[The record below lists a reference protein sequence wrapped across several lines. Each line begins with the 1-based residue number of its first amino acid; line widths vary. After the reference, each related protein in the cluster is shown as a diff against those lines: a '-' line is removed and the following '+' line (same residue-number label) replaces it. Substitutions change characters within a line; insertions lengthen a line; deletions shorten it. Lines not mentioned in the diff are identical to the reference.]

1 MAIVVAT
8 GSPLPNT
15 VSGVSATW
23 PSMQAS
29 TNGLTA
35 GPQAVKLFSSIINAP
50 GSLRMDG
57 SEAIVRAAGNI
68 TGGVATN
75 TQFCLYLNYPTL
87 ATGAAQY
94 PLANITAAVT
104 INSAQT
110 NGPALFNANNNFVV
124 GQYVSVNMQPNTQFY
139 GIVGPLTVAN
149 STAFAGLIN
158 GANVVNASTGATVN
172 TSTTGYATMLPQPL
186 YIGLNTVAN
195 LNVGQTCP
203 WMAEVRIQGDAG
215 SNVVFAY
222 GIDGVV
228 NYNLVAAGTAAQSV
242 NDTAVWVVQQNVGS
256 GLAVPGIN
264 FRNEP
269 PFTLQ
274 VGEIFS
280 ASNANN
286 AATLKSF
293 FLEQ

>member
-1 MAIVVAT
+1 MIITANGA
-8 GSPLPNT
+8 PLPNT
-15 VSGVSATW
+15 VTGTNAAW
-23 PSMQAS
+23 PSMQAGA
-29 TNGLTA
+29 NGVSS
-35 GPQAVKLFSSIINAP
+35 GPQGVKLYSALINAP

-57 SEAIVRAAGNI
+57 SEAIVRASGNI

-75 TQFCLYLNYPTL
+75 AQLYLYLNYPVL
-87 ATGAAQY
+87 STGAQQY
-94 PLANITAAVT
+94 PTANITAAIVVNT
-104 INSAQT
+104 ALT

-158 GANVVNASTGATVN
+158 GANVVNASGGATVN
-172 TSTTGYATMLPQPL
+172 TSTTGVAIMMPQPL
-186 YIGLNTVAN
+186 YQGLNTVAN

-203 WMAEVRIQGDAG
+203 WMAEVRIMGDAG

-222 GIDGVV
+222 GVDGMV
-228 NYNLVAAGTAAQSV
+228 NYNLVAAGSGAQGP
-242 NDTAVWVVQQNVGS
+242 NNQAVWVVQQNVGN

-264 FRNEP
+264 FKNEP

-274 VGEIFS
+274 AGHNFS
-280 ASNANN
+280 ASNAAN
-286 AATLKSF
+286 AGTLKSF
-293 FLEQ
+293 FLEN